1 MAFELDADRD
11 IVVAIKVIG
20 AGGGGSN
27 AVNRMI
33 NSNVRGVEF
42 IVANTDKQALLGS
55 NATYKI
61 QLGEKLTKGLGAGS
75 DPEIG
80 RQAADES
87 RDHIRKVL
95 ENTDMV
101 FVTAGM
107 GGGTG
112 TGAAPIIADL
122 AREMGI
128 LTVGVVTKPF
138 KFEGIVRMRQAE
150 EGIAALR
157 DKVDSLIVIP
167 NDRLSSVSEQKIT
180 FMNAFEIADDVLKQA
195 IQSISDLISAQGFIN
210 LDFAD
215 VSKIMRG
222 AGYAHM
228 GIGRA
233 SGKDKAAEAARM
245 AIHSPL
251 LESSIDGATG
261 VIIHVAG
268 SADLGLEEIE
278 TAAEM
283 VRAAAHPEAN
293 IIFGAALDASMEDEI
308 RVTVIATGFE
318 GGETAPAAAKATA
331 AAPAAAKIQEE
342 TSAAFEKILA
352 AAKADE
358 KPEEDEE
365 DPYEGILKIFQSR
378 K

>member
-1 MAFELDADRD
+1 MAYQLDTEQD

-33 NSNVRGVEF
+33 KSNVRGVEF
-42 IVANTDKQALLGS
+42 IAANTDKQALRNSG
-55 NATYKI
+55 ATYRI

-80 RQAADES
+80 RKAAEES
-87 RDHIRKVL
+87 RDQIKKVL

-101 FVTAGM
+101 FITAGM

-112 TGAAPIIADL
+112 TGAAPIIADI

-138 KFEGIVRMRQAE
+138 PFEGPVRKRQAE
-150 EGIAALR
+150 EGIASLR
-157 DKVDSLIVIP
+157 EKVDSLIVIP
-167 NDRLSSVSEQKIT
+167 NERLSYVSEQKIT
-180 FMNAFEIADDVLKQA
+180 LLNAFEIADDVLKQA
-195 IQSISDLISAQGFIN
+195 ISSISDLISAQGLIN

-228 GIGRA
+228 GVGRA
-233 SGKDKAAEAARM
+233 SGKDKASEAANM

-251 LESSIDGATG
+251 LESSIDGARG
-261 VIIHVAG
+261 VIINIAG
-268 SADLGLEEIE
+268 SMDIGLEEIE
-278 TAAEM
+278 IAAEM
-283 VRAAAHPEAN
+283 VRSAAHPEAN
-293 IIFGAALDASMEDEI
+293 IIFGAALDPEMDDEI

-318 GGETAPAAAKATA
+318 GGAPKAAFETPDFSQVIAKATDDEA
-331 AAPAAAKIQEE
+331 QNEE
-342 TSAAFEKILA
+342 VKNET
-352 AAKADE
+352 
-358 KPEEDEE
+358 EEERREYEQQTYE
-365 DPYEGILKIFQSR
+365 DIINIFRQ
-378 K
+378 KNN

>member
-1 MAFELDADRD
+1 MAFELDAGRE

-42 IVANTDKQALLGS
+42 IAANTDKQALLGS
-55 NATYKI
+55 SATYKI

-87 RDHIRKVL
+87 RDQIRKVL

-138 KFEGIVRMRQAE
+138 KFEGVVRMRQAE

-157 DKVDSLIVIP
+157 EKVDSLIVIP

-233 SGKDKAAEAARM
+233 SGKDKASEAARM

-251 LESSIDGATG
+251 LESSIDGAMG

-268 SADLGLEEIE
+268 SVDLGLDEIE

-293 IIFGAALDASMEDEI
+293 IIFGAALDNTLEDEI

-318 GGETAPAAAKATA
+318 GG
-331 AAPAAAKIQEE
+331 AAPAKKDDTKKEV
-342 TSAAFEKILA
+342 TAAFEEILN
-352 AAKADE
+352 AAKS
-358 KPEEDEE
+358 EEDTEEE

>member
-42 IVANTDKQALLGS
+42 IAANTDKQALRNS
-55 NATYKI
+55 SATHKI

-87 RDHIRKVL
+87 RDQIRKVL

-122 AREMGI
+122 AREMDI

-138 KFEGIVRMRQAE
+138 GFEGVVRKRQAE

-157 DKVDSLIVIP
+157 EKVDSLIVIP
-167 NDRLSSVSEQKIT
+167 NDRLSCVSEQKIT

-251 LESSIDGATG
+251 LESSIDGAMG

-268 SADLGLEEIE
+268 SMDLGLDEIE

-293 IIFGAALDASMEDEI
+293 IIFGAALDNSLEDEI
-308 RVTVIATGFE
+308 RVTVIATGFD
-318 GGETAPAAAKATA
+318 GGKDASASKAKED
-331 AAPAAAKIQEE
+331 PSE
-342 TSAAFEKILA
+342 AFAKILA
-352 AAKADE
+352 SAQSEE
-358 KPEEDEE
+358 KPAEEDEE

>member
-42 IVANTDKQALLGS
+42 IAANTDKQALRNS
-55 NATYKI
+55 SATHKI

-75 DPEIG
+75 DPDIG

-87 RDHIRKVL
+87 RDQIRKVL

-138 KFEGIVRMRQAE
+138 GFEGVVRKRQAE

-157 DKVDSLIVIP
+157 EKVDSLIVIP
-167 NDRLSSVSEQKIT
+167 NDRLSCVSEQKIT

-251 LESSIDGATG
+251 LESSIDGAMG

-268 SADLGLEEIE
+268 SMDLGLDEIE

-293 IIFGAALDASMEDEI
+293 IIFGAALDNSLEDEI

-318 GGETAPAAAKATA
+318 GGE
-331 AAPAAAKIQEE
+331 AAPAPKAKEDPSE
-342 TSAAFEKILA
+342 AFAKILA
-352 AAKADE
+352 AAQGEE
-358 KPEEDEE
+358 KPAEDEE